1 MPHYQ
6 NKSHQVLRF
15 EDYKLKKACRGSREA
30 PYSET
35 SGDVINN
42 GHSFEKMI
50 SISAMH
56 HYQNKSHEELRLED
70 SELQK
75 GFNMSTKPWGVTK
88 TEYRGSREAPYSE
101 TPGDAINSG
110 HSIGKMI
117 SISAM
122 PHYQNKSHE
131 ELRFQDYELHKGFN
145 ISTECRGSREAP
157 YSETPGDGINSGH
170 SPGKFISISAM
181 PHYQNKSHEELRFQ
195 DYELHK
201 GFNISTKPWGVTGTA
216 CRGSTEAPY
225 SETPGDGIDKGHS
238 SGKMISISAMHHYQN
253 KSHEEL
259 RFHDYELKKECR
271 RSREAPYSETPGDG
285 IDKGHSSGKF
295 ISISAMPHYQ
305 NKSHE
310 ELRFQDYELHKGF
323 NISTKPWGVTGI
335 ECRGSREAPYS
346 ETPGDGINKG
356 HSSGKIISI
365 SGMPCYQNR
374 SHEELRLEDSVLQ
387 KGTAGRGSREA
398 PYSETPEGDGI
409 NRWCSPGEIV
419 SISAMPHYQNRSHEE
434 LRFEDSELQKGFF
447 HISTKPWAVTGIE
460 CRGSGEVP
468 YSKTPEGDGI
478 NTGNSELQKGSS
490 FPLQYPFKESSC
502 LSHPLTSPVPSSQ
515 PSFDSLRGTT
525 FGTSTAAYVKPTV
538 GSTSMGFD
546 PLPFGGSSAVGSVGR
561 DPRTCAFGT
570 SSTNVSSATNN
581 STLGLL
587 ITSSTLSDTSNN
599 SVSNNF
605 GFGHGSTSDSASSSI
620 FGSQTSSGSVVTTE
634 TKNEESRQ
642 GFSATEVVP
651 RENERD
657 VSKIQ
662 SISAMAIYEHKSH
675 EELRS
680 EDYGLCNACYKEPSI
695 IASSFMKS
703 TPVTSSDPCSSFMNA
718 SQPQQTADKVGPI
731 STNDPNT
738 PSQASSGLPIVTEFT
753 SQNINGPHY
762 TPSSNSLMQSV
773 TSILH
778 GIPTQEPNGRSSE
791 TKLQVMFCIDE
802 EANGSVAPSL
812 PRKKPRA
819 WVNITSLSLHMAQG
833 SKGDEVKDSCS
844 SVQIMEINEDMHA
857 LLNLHEVEVAAT
869 TERRNADV
877 LALLPKL
884 PDGVEYYTEPSLREL
899 AAKEMAEA
907 GFCRRVKDFV
917 VGRQGHGSIKFL
929 GETDVCHLDVES
941 IVQLNNRQV
950 IIYPNGRKKPRDGGQ
965 VNKTAE
971 VTMLNVK
978 CISKKTGKK
987 YVEGP
992 QVESYKEI
1000 LVKTVRERGAEFDSY
1015 DPVEGELK
1023 LRVKLF

>member
-1 MPHYQ
+1 MISPNHLGFNISTKPWGVTGIECRGSREALYSETPVDVINSGHSSGKIISISAMPHYQ
-6 NKSHQVLRF
+6 NKSHEVLRF
-15 EDYKLKKACRGSREA
+15 EDYKLKKGSREA

-42 GHSFEKMI
+42 GHSFGKMI

-56 HYQNKSHEELRLED
+56 HYQNKSHEELRFQD
-70 SELQK
+70 YELKK
-75 GFNMSTKPWGVTK
+75 GFNISTKPWDVTG
-88 TEYRGSREAPYSE
+88 TECRGSREAPYSE
-101 TPGDAINSG
+101 TPADAINSG
-110 HSIGKMI
+110 HSSGKII

-145 ISTECRGSREAP
+145 ISAECRGSRESP

-170 SPGKFISISAM
+170 SPGKVISISAM

-201 GFNISTKPWGVTGTA
+201 GFNISTKPWGVTGTE
-216 CRGSTEAPY
+216 R
-225 SETPGDGIDKGHS
+225 
-238 SGKMISISAMHHYQN
+238 
-253 KSHEEL
+253 
-259 RFHDYELKKECR
+259 R

-285 IDKGHSSGKF
+285 IDKGHSSGKI

-310 ELRFQDYELHKGF
+310 ELRSQDYELHKGF
-323 NISTKPWGVTGI
+323 NISTKPWGVTEI

-346 ETPGDGINKG
+346 ETPADAINKG

-365 SGMPCYQNR
+365 LGMPCYQNR
-374 SHEELRLEDSVLQ
+374 SHEELRLEDSELQ
-387 KGTAGRGSREA
+387 KGIAGRGSREA

-490 FPLQYPFKESSC
+490 FPWQYPFKQSSC
-502 LSHPLTSPVPSSQ
+502 VSHPLTSPVPSSQ
-515 PSFDSLRGTT
+515 SSFDSLWGTT
-525 FGTSTAAYVKPTV
+525 FGTSTAAYAKPTF
-538 GSTSMGFD
+538 GSTSTGFD
-546 PLPFGGSSAVGSVGR
+546 PFPFGGSSAVGSVGR

-570 SSTNVSSATNN
+570 SSTNMFSATNN

-587 ITSSTLSDTSNN
+587 ITSSTISDTSNN
-599 SVSNNF
+599 SVLNAF
-605 GFGHGSTSDSASSSI
+605 GFGHGSSSDSESSSI
-620 FGSQTSSGSVVTTE
+620 FGSQSSSGSIVTTE
-634 TKNEESRQ
+634 TKYEGSRQ
-642 GFSATEVVP
+642 EFSATEVVP

-657 VSKIQ
+657 VSKFQ
-662 SISAMAIYEHKSH
+662 SISAMPIYEHKSH

-695 IASSFMKS
+695 ISSSFMKS
-703 TPVTSSDPCSSFMNA
+703 TPVTSSDPCSSFANA
-718 SQPQQTADKVGPI
+718 SQPQQTAEKVGPI
-731 STNDPNT
+731 STNDLNT

-753 SQNINGPHY
+753 SQNINGPQY
-762 TPSSNSLMQSV
+762 TPSSNSLVQSV

-778 GIPTQEPNGRSSE
+778 GTPTQEPNGRSSE
-791 TKLQVMFCIDE
+791 TKLQVKFCVDE
-802 EANGSVAPSL
+802 EANGSVAPLL

-819 WVNITSLSLHMAQG
+819 WVNITSPSLYTAQG
-833 SKGDEVKDSCS
+833 SKGDEVKESCS
-844 SVQIMEINEDMHA
+844 CVQIMEINEDMHA
-857 LLNLHEVEVAAT
+857 LLNQHEVEVAAT
-869 TERRNADV
+869 TEYV

-884 PDGVEYYTEPSLREL
+884 PDGVEYYTEPSLRKL
-899 AAKEMAEA
+899 AAKEIAEA

-917 VGRQGHGSIKFL
+917 VGRKGHGSIKFL

-950 IIYPNGRKKPRDGGQ
+950 IVYPNGRKKPRDGGQ
-965 VNKTAE
+965 GNKTAE
-971 VTMLNVK
+971 VSLLNVK

-987 YVEGP
+987 YVEGHP
-992 QVESYKEI
+992 VESYKEM
-1000 LVKTVRERGAEFDSY
+1000 LVKMIRERGAEFDSY

-1023 LRVKLF
+1023 FRVKLF